1 MTDNFT
7 ALRSLLP
14 AVVLGVI
21 VAMPARGGAEDA
33 ATAAVR
39 LAQALVQI
47 ASVEIGRV
55 DSLTGKVF
63 AIRQDVPRQQ
73 LAKSSTVFQRDEI
86 ETSPDGSVGLIFI
99 DGTKFSLGGDAKMVL
114 DEMIYNPGAKSGSSV
129 MSVLKGSFVFIT
141 GEVASLSPDAMKV
154 KTPTGT
160 LGIRGTTV
168 GCAIAASETSCVL
181 LPSGDGKDH
190 QLLFSNAVD
199 SVTLREPYQM
209 VISSGSSTALRVSK
223 VTPDDV
229 RRMLAPALGTG
240 IPVKL

>member
-1 MTDNFT
+1 MCNHFT
-7 ALRSLLP
+7 ALRALLP
-14 AVVLGVI
+14 AVALGLLF
-21 VAMPARGGAEDA
+21 ATPMRAGAEDA
-33 ATAAVR
+33 ASAGVR
-39 LAQALVQI
+39 LAQAPVQI

-63 AIRQDVPRQQ
+63 AIRQDIPRQQ

-86 ETSPDGSVGLIFI
+86 ETSTDGSVGLIFL
-99 DGTKFSLGGDAKMVL
+99 DGTKFSLGPDAKMVL
-114 DEMIYNPGAKSGSSV
+114 DEMIYDPGAKSGSSV

-141 GEVASLSPDAMKV
+141 GEVASISPDAMKV

-181 LPSGDGKDH
+181 LPSSDGKDH
-190 QLLFSNAVD
+190 QLLFSNTVD
-199 SVTLREPYQM
+199 SITLSEPYQM
-209 VISSGSSTALRVSK
+209 VTSSGSSAALRVSK